1 VILYMLA
8 TRFASGALS
17 GESYGPCRV
26 QLLAVALG
34 LILDARLGVP
44 RFAVLE
50 LEGAERLPE
59 RGHLLVDLDVRFAD
73 ADAHHPGEVADES
86 LHGFLEFRA
95 RIFLDR

>member
-1 VILYMLA
+1 MILYMLA

-34 LILDARLGVP
+34 LILEARLGVP

-59 RGHLLVDLDVRFAD
+59 RTGSRQPCSDVYTR
-73 ADAHHPGEVADES
+73 
-86 LHGFLEFRA
+86 RA
-95 RIFLDR
+95 GSAATTRGTDNDTT